1 MGSLYFKLFPNKLTQ
16 ISDMLINDIDLV
28 KDETTTQG
36 VYTAVFIEMS
46 NVDIIPAV
54 CGKLFFKN
62 TLKF

>member
-36 VYTAVFIEMS
+36 VYTAVFIELS

-54 CGKLFFKN
+54 C
-62 TLKF
+62 